1 MHVNR
6 IALLSLALVVGCQ
19 DKISGLPPGFRSIEL
34 ANFAEGI
41 SGTAAISDAEGPTS
55 SVAVTLRGVTLGQVY
70 TGRIV
75 SGTCSNTGSVSTNLN
90 SVTASTTSVQ
100 ATTSSVPD
108 SVLTAGHAIAYLRGS
123 TTVACG
129 NIN

>member
-1 MHVNR
+1 MNR
-6 IALLSLALVVGCQ
+6 MALLSLALVIGCQ
-19 DKISGLPPGFRSIEL
+19 DKVSGLPAGFRSFEL
-34 ANFAEGI
+34 TTVAEGV
-41 SGTAAISDAEGPTS
+41 SGSAAISDEEGSTS

-70 TGRIV
+70 AGRIV
-75 SGTCSNTGSVSTNLN
+75 SGTCSNPGTVSANLN

-100 ATTSSVPD
+100 ARTSSVPD